1 MNECYG
7 IPADQVAQM
16 CRVNVATARRWKR
29 GATRIPEA
37 AKMILTRDLGGFDP
51 AFSGWKLRDGQLFS
65 PEGWAAS
72 PGEILALP
80 LMRAQIA
87 AYQSAQRQ
95 VQAMDE
101 QPLPG
106 VALSM
111 IRA

>member
-1 MNECYG
+1 
-7 IPADQVAQM
+7 
-16 CRVNVATARRWKR
+16 
-29 GATRIPEA
+29 
-37 AKMILTRDLGGFDP
+37 MILTRDLGVFDP

-65 PEGWAAS
+65 PEGWPAS
-72 PGEILALP
+72 RGEILALP

-106 VALSM
+106 AAPAIVA
-111 IRA
+111 